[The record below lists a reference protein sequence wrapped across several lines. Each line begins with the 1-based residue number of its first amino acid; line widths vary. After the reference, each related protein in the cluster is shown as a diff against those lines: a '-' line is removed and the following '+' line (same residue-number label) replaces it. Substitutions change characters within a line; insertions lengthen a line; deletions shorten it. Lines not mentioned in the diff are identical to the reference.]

1 MLGGLREQ
9 LQVTLGSAY
18 TIERELGGG
27 GMSRIF
33 LAKERSLGRRVV
45 VKVLPPELAAGV
57 NTERFR
63 REIHLCA
70 TLQHPHIVPLLSAGE
85 AEQVLYYTMPYI
97 EGQSLRQRLTAG
109 GPLAVG
115 EALRI
120 LREVLRALSYAHRRG
135 IAHRDIKPENILL
148 GEGGAVVADFGV
160 AKALDASVDTAI
172 TTGGFAVGT
181 PTYMAPEQAAGSK
194 TLDHRAD
201 LYAVG
206 IVAYEMLTGGPP
218 FTGATPE
225 QVLAAQL
232 TEKPRPILQRRNI
245 PPALA
250 SVIMRCLEKYPADRW
265 QTADEVL
272 AKLEAITS
280 DGAGAVAAA
289 APPRPVWPWVAAVA
303 TTIAAIVVATTV
315 MDGDGTDGIP
325 PPLPQYSLAV
335 STFANIGPD
344 AKNAYYGKGIAIDV
358 VDLLSRVERLRVIG
372 RSSADVL
379 LDRGLS
385 LGAIADSLNVDGVLE
400 GNLQVRDTILHLTVH
415 IVRPDGSVAWSRS
428 FDHSV
433 REAPNIHV
441 DIVRGVVEGLGLP
454 SLASVTTAV
463 SPADSAA
470 WASYSRGRQHLDR
483 RTVADLREAIRLF
496 EDALRADPRFARG
509 HAGLADAYRLLAAP
523 EHASMSP
530 HEAFPL
536 AKRHAREAIALDS
549 TLADA
554 HASLANAVFNF
565 DWDWSAARRSFE
577 TAIGFDSENVNAH
590 QWYGLYLA
598 AQGDTAGARRHAG
611 EVREIE
617 PSAPAALSAVARIH
631 YLLERP
637 DSAIAL
643 YRAALTQ
650 DSTFYVARLGIGLSY
665 LANGQPEEAESQFR
679 RAMTLSR
686 TARAVVPPLLAYTA
700 AIAGRREEAREALGR
715 LRPSAER
722 GQVPPELVALVHV
735 GLGQADSAMTW
746 FERARSRRSG
756 IIPYLKVEPLVKS
769 LRDHPRFVR
778 MLKDLELA

>member
-9 LQVTLGSAY
+9 LHVTLGSVY

-33 LAKERSLGRRVV
+33 LAEERSLGRRVV
-45 VKVLPPELAAGV
+45 IKVLPPELAAGV

-63 REIHLCA
+63 REVHLCA

-85 AEQVLYYTMPYI
+85 AEQFLYYTMPYI
-97 EGQSLRQRLTAG
+97 DGKSLRQRLTEG

-115 EALRI
+115 EAVRI

-160 AKALDASVDTAI
+160 AKAIDAAVDTGI

-181 PTYMAPEQAAGSK
+181 PAYMAPEQAAGSK

-206 IVAYEMLTGGPP
+206 IVAYEILTGSPP

-225 QVLAAQL
+225 QILAAQL
-232 TEKPRPILQRRNI
+232 TEKPRPILQRRTI

-250 SVIMRCLEKYPADRW
+250 SVVMRCLEKYPADRW

-272 AKLEAITS
+272 AKLDAVTS
-280 DGAGAVAAA
+280 DGAGARVAASPRRVWQWVAGVAAA
-289 APPRPVWPWVAAVA
+289 
-303 TTIAAIVVATTV
+303 IAAIVAAIVLV
-315 MDGDGTDGIP
+315 SRPENDVVRRV
-325 PPLPQYSLAV
+325 PQRYSIAV
-335 STFANIGPD
+335 PTFAYIGPD
-344 AKNAYYGKGIAIDV
+344 PENAHYAKGIAIDV
-358 VDLLSRVERLRVIG
+358 VSNLSRHDRLRVIG

-379 LDRGLS
+379 VTRGLS
-385 LGAIADSLNVDGVLE
+385 LGAIADSLKADGVLE
-400 GNLQVRDTILHLTVH
+400 GNVQIRDTMMHVTVQ
-415 IVRPDGSVAWSRS
+415 IVEPDGSVGSATSYDRPM
-428 FDHSV
+428 
-433 REAPNIHV
+433 RAAGNIHA
-441 DIVRGVVEGLGLP
+441 DIVNGVIRALALP
-454 SLASVTTAV
+454 PVAQATPAA

-470 WASYSRGRQHLDR
+470 WALHSRGRQHLDR
-483 RTVADLREAIRLF
+483 RTEADLREAIRLF
-496 EDALRADPRFARG
+496 QEALRANPRFARA

-523 EHASMSP
+523 EHAAMSP
-530 HEAFPL
+530 AEAFPQ
-536 AKRHAREAIALDS
+536 AERHARDAIELDS

-565 DWDWSAARRSFE
+565 ERNWRAAQHSFE
-577 TAIGFDSENVNAH
+577 RAIALDSESVNAH

-598 AQGDTAGARRHAG
+598 ARGDDAGATRQARK
-611 EVREIE
+611 VREIE
-617 PSAPAALSAVARIH
+617 PSAPAALSAVARIY
-631 YLLERP
+631 YLLEQP

-643 YRAALTQ
+643 YRASLTQ
-650 DSTFYVARLGIGLSY
+650 DSTFYVARVGIGLSY
-665 LANGQPEEAESQFR
+665 LAKGQPADAEHELR
-679 RAMTLSR
+679 RAMPLSR
-686 TARAVVPPLLAYTA
+686 AARAVVPPLLAYA
-700 AIAGRREEAREALGR
+700 AAVAGRRDEARDALTR

-722 GQVPPELVALVHV
+722 GQIPPELIALVHI
-735 GLGQADSAMTW
+735 GLGEADTAMNW
-746 FERARSRRSG
+746 LERARTHRSA
-756 IIPYLKVEPLVKS
+756 IVPYLRVEPLVKP

-778 MLKDLELA
+778 MLRELELA